1 MYWNKRLFFYRAY
14 MIKGYINLAI
24 VVAHTDEYKCTG
36 TNAYFLQSL
45 YMIKGYINLAIVVAH
60 TDEYKCFNIF

>member
-1 MYWNKRLFFYRAY
+1 